1 MLRLNRAAAAVA
13 PPPAAESLV
22 VQANPDADPWGGH
35 APGDCAGVDEV
46 GRGCL
51 FGPVYAGA
59 VVLAAGAIAPLQAHG
74 LTDSKKLSPQRRA
87 ALVPLIQRNALAWA
101 IGQASAGEID
111 RFGIRAATERAM
123 HRALTRLPFS
133 PPMLL
138 VDGVL
143 PLRGWSGEQLTLVAG
158 DLRNPAIAAASV
170 LAKEARD
177 AHLRRLARR
186 YPGYGLE
193 RHMGYGTA
201 AHRQAIL
208 QQGITPLHRRSF
220 LGRLLGRADSQD
232 C

>member
-1 MLRLNRAAAAVA
+1 
-13 PPPAAESLV
+13 
-22 VQANPDADPWGGH
+22 
-35 APGDCAGVDEV
+35 
-46 GRGCL
+46 
-51 FGPVYAGA
+51 
-59 VVLAAGAIAPLQAHG
+59 
-74 LTDSKKLSPQRRA
+74 
-87 ALVPLIQRNALAWA
+87 VPLIQRNALAWA